1 MIKTLKVTVNVMTK
15 ELFIYSGIMVLS
27 VLVSSASQ
35 ILLKISTKKVYS
47 SKIKEYLNPYVIL
60 GYTLFFG
67 CTLISMYALKVV
79 PLSMS
84 PILESTGYIFV
95 AALSYIFLKE
105 KLSKRQFIGILL
117 ILVGIVVYSL

>member
-1 MIKTLKVTVNVMTK
+1 MNK
-15 ELFIYSGIMVLS
+15 ELLIYSAIMIVS
-27 VLVSSASQ
+27 VLISSVSQ
-35 ILLKISTKKVYS
+35 ILLKISAKKTYP

-60 GYTLFFG
+60 GYGLFFG

-95 AALSYIFLKE
+95 SALSFLFLKE
-105 KLSKRQFIGILL
+105 KLTRRQLIGIVL
-117 ILVGIVVYSL
+117 ILIGIVVYSL